1 MAKKLNE
8 IHRTATFAW
17 SPGQQLPFIAAGT
30 VSGALDDSFSNA
42 SELELFKLDL
52 VHVNNKGL
60 EPAGK
65 VSTNARY
72 ENPSPCH
79 PTRNGMMAT
88 YASSYLVQEYLLTLV
103 SSC

>member
-52 VHVNNKGL
+52 VHANNKGL

-72 ENPSPCH
+72 IHPSTYH
-79 PTRNGMMAT
+79 HTRNNGGMA
-88 YASSYLVQEYLLTLV
+88 
-103 SSC
+103 